1 MYPAT
6 LAAVSNVLYPP
17 PLPVHTR
24 VIALV
29 ASKVELS
36 ITGHTA
42 RAWHLYALLIEFL
55 HCQKPGLKAVPPTFY
70 FWLRYT
76 DQSIKLC

>member
-17 PLPVHTR
+17 PTHTR
-24 VIALV
+24 VIAQV
-29 ASKVELS
+29 TSKVKLS
-36 ITGHTA
+36 ITCPTA

-55 HCQKPGLKAVPPTFY
+55 YGQKPGLKAVPPTFY

-76 DQSIKLC
+76 DKSIKLC